1 MVEMMVTTGW
11 KGKGGLQPWMAVFFD
26 PFRFFGIMV
35 LTGNVVMHLIA

>member
-1 MVEMMVTTGW
+1 
-11 KGKGGLQPWMAVFFD
+11 MAVFFD